1 MTAIDIV
8 VLLLLVM
15 FGVVGWKQGIIKEA
29 VQLIGMIV
37 ILVIA
42 FMFKGELGNIFCKWL
57 PFFNFNGS
65 PIEGMT
71 TLNILLYQVL
81 GFVIIFT
88 VLYAIYTIIL
98 KLSGVFQKIL
108 DWTIILLIP
117 SKIGGLIIG
126 LLEGYILL
134 FVLLLIITGLP
145 ASYTSNFTNSNLVQT
160 IVYKTPILSSA
171 SKDVTSSMKDIYELV
186 DEVTQKKITTNEANL
201 KTVDIMLKYDLV
213 TPKTVE
219 QLVILD
225 KLKGIKGINKVI
237 DKYK

>member
-8 VLLLLVM
+8 IILLLIM

-29 VQLIGMIV
+29 VQLIGMII

-145 ASYTSNFTNSNLVQT
+145 ANYTSNFTNSNLVQT

-171 SKDVTSSMKDIYELV
+171 SKDVTNSMKDIYVLV
-186 DEVTQKKITTNEANL
+186 DEVAQKKITTNEANL

-225 KLKGIKGINKVI
+225 KLKGVKGIDAVI
-237 DKYK
+237 AKYK

>member
-8 VLLLLVM
+8 IILLLIM

-29 VQLIGMIV
+29 VQLIGMII

-65 PIEGMT
+65 PLEGMT

-145 ASYTSNFTNSNLVQT
+145 ANYTSNFTNSNLVQT

-171 SKDVTSSMKDIYELV
+171 SKDVTNSMKDIYVLV
-186 DEVTQKKITTNEANL
+186 DEVAQKKITTNEANL

-225 KLKGIKGINKVI
+225 KLKGIKGINSVI
-237 DKYK
+237 EKYK

>member
-29 VQLIGMIV
+29 VQLIGMII

-65 PIEGMT
+65 PLEGMT

-145 ASYTSNFTNSNLVQT
+145 ANYTSNFTNSNLVQT

-171 SKDVTSSMKDIYELV
+171 SKDVTNSMKDIYVLV
-186 DEVTQKKITTNEANL
+186 DEVAQKKITTNEANL

-225 KLKGIKGINKVI
+225 KLKGVKGIDAVI
-237 DKYK
+237 AKYK

>member
-8 VLLLLVM
+8 IILLLIM

-65 PIEGMT
+65 PLEGMT

-145 ASYTSNFTNSNLVQT
+145 ANYTSNFTNSNLVQT

-171 SKDVTSSMKDIYELV
+171 SKDVTNSMKDIYVLV
-186 DEVTQKKITTNEANL
+186 DEVAQKKITTNEANL

-225 KLKGIKGINKVI
+225 KLKGVKGIDAVI
-237 DKYK
+237 AKYK

>member
-8 VLLLLVM
+8 IILLLIM

-29 VQLIGMIV
+29 VQLIGMII

-65 PIEGMT
+65 PLEGMT

-145 ASYTSNFTNSNLVQT
+145 ANYTSNFTNSNLVQT

-171 SKDVTSSMKDIYELV
+171 SKDVTNSMKDIYVLV
-186 DEVTQKKITTNEANL
+186 DEVAQKKITTNEANL

-225 KLKGIKGINKVI
+225 KLKGIKGIDSVI
-237 DKYK
+237 EKYK

>member
-29 VQLIGMIV
+29 VQLVGMII

-71 TLNILLYQVL
+71 PLNILLYQVL

-219 QLVILD
+219 Q
-225 KLKGIKGINKVI
+225 
-237 DKYK
+237 

>member
-8 VLLLLVM
+8 ILLLLVM
-15 FGVVGWKQGIIKEA
+15 FGVVGWKQGVIKEA
-29 VQLIGMIV
+29 VQFIGMII
-37 ILVIA
+37 ILVIS
-42 FMFKGELGNIFCKWL
+42 FIFKGELGNLFCKWL

-71 TLNILLYQVL
+71 TLNILLYQIL

-88 VLYAIYTIIL
+88 VLYAIYNIIL
-98 KLSGVFQKIL
+98 KISGIFQKL
-108 DWTIILLIP
+108 VNWTIILLIP
-117 SKIGGLIIG
+117 SKIGGLILG
-126 LLEGYILL
+126 LLEGYVLI
-134 FVLLLIITGLP
+134 FVILLIITGLP
-145 ASYTSNFTNSNLVQT
+145 ASYTSNFTNSNLVKT

-171 SKDVTSSMKDIYELV
+171 SKDVTNSMKDVYELV
-186 DEVTQKKITTNEANL
+186 DEVAQKKITTNEANL
-201 KTVDIMLKYDLV
+201 KTVDVMLKYDLV

>member
-15 FGVVGWKQGIIKEA
+15 FGVVGWKQGVIKEA
-29 VQLIGMIV
+29 VQFIGMII
-37 ILVIA
+37 ILVIS
-42 FMFKGELGNIFCKWL
+42 FIFKGELGNLFCKWL

-71 TLNILLYQVL
+71 TLNILLYQIL

-88 VLYAIYTIIL
+88 VLYAIYNIIL
-98 KLSGVFQKIL
+98 KISGIFQKL
-108 DWTIILLIP
+108 VNWTIILLIP
-117 SKIGGLIIG
+117 SKLGGLILG
-126 LLEGYILL
+126 LLEGYVLI
-134 FVLLLIITGLP
+134 FVILLIITGLP
-145 ASYTSNFTNSNLVQT
+145 ASYTSNFTNSSLVKT

-171 SKDVTSSMKDIYELV
+171 SKDVTNSMKDVYELV
-186 DEVTQKKITTNEANL
+186 DEVAQKKITTNEANL
-201 KTVDIMLKYDLV
+201 KTVDVMLKYDLV

>member
-8 VLLLLVM
+8 ILLLLVM

-29 VQLIGMIV
+29 VQLVGMII

>member
-8 VLLLLVM
+8 IILLLIM

-29 VQLIGMIV
+29 VQLIGMII

-145 ASYTSNFTNSNLVQT
+145 ANYTSNFTNSNLVQT

-171 SKDVTSSMKDIYELV
+171 SKDVTNSMKDIYVLV
-186 DEVTQKKITTNEANL
+186 DEVAQKKITTNEANL

-225 KLKGIKGINKVI
+225 KLKGIKGINSVI
-237 DKYK
+237 EKYK

>member
-8 VLLLLVM
+8 ILLLLIM

-29 VQLIGMIV
+29 VQLIGMII

-65 PIEGMT
+65 PLEGMT

-145 ASYTSNFTNSNLVQT
+145 ANYTSNFTNSNLVQT

-171 SKDVTSSMKDIYELV
+171 SKDVTNSMKDIYVLV
-186 DEVTQKKITTNEANL
+186 DEVAQKKITTNDANL

-225 KLKGIKGINKVI
+225 KLKGIKGIESVI
-237 DKYK
+237 EKYK

>member
-8 VLLLLVM
+8 IILLLVM

-57 PFFNFNGS
+57 PFFNFSGS
-65 PIEGMT
+65 PLEGMT

-160 IVYKTPILSSA
+160 IVYNTPILSSA
-171 SKDVTSSMKDIYELV
+171 SKDVTNSMKDIYVLV
-186 DEVTQKKITTNEANL
+186 DEVAQKKITTNDANL

-213 TPKTVE
+213 THKTVE

-225 KLKGIKGINKVI
+225 KLKGVKGIDAVI
-237 DKYK
+237 AKYK

>member
-8 VLLLLVM
+8 IILLLVM

-65 PIEGMT
+65 PLEGMT

-108 DWTIILLIP
+108 DWTLILLIP

-160 IVYKTPILSSA
+160 IVYNTPILSSA
-171 SKDVTSSMKDIYELV
+171 SKDVTNSMKDIYVLV
-186 DEVTQKKITTNEANL
+186 DEVAQKKITTNDANL

-225 KLKGIKGINKVI
+225 KLKGVKGIDAVI
-237 DKYK
+237 AKYK

>member
-8 VLLLLVM
+8 VLLLLVL
-15 FGVVGWKQGIIKEA
+15 FGVVGWKQGVIKEA
-29 VQLIGMIV
+29 VQFIGMII
-37 ILVIA
+37 ILVIS
-42 FMFKGELGNIFCKWL
+42 FIFKGELGNLFCKWL

-71 TLNILLYQVL
+71 TLNILLYQIL

-88 VLYAIYTIIL
+88 VLYAIYNIIL
-98 KLSGVFQKIL
+98 KISGIFQKL
-108 DWTIILLIP
+108 VNWTIILLIP
-117 SKIGGLIIG
+117 SKIGGLILG
-126 LLEGYILL
+126 LLEGYVLIFVILL
-134 FVLLLIITGLP
+134 INTGLP
-145 ASYTSNFTNSNLVQT
+145 ASYTSNFTNSSLVKT

-171 SKDVTSSMKDIYELV
+171 SKDVTNSMKDVYELV
-186 DEVTQKKITTNEANL
+186 DEVAQKKITTNEANL
-201 KTVDIMLKYDLV
+201 KTVDVMLKYDLV

>member
-8 VLLLLVM
+8 ILLLLIM

-29 VQLIGMIV
+29 VQLIGMII

-145 ASYTSNFTNSNLVQT
+145 ANYTSNFTNSNLVQT

-171 SKDVTSSMKDIYELV
+171 SKDVTNSMKDIYVLV
-186 DEVTQKKITTNEANL
+186 DEVAQKKITTNEANL

-225 KLKGIKGINKVI
+225 KLKGIKGIESVI
-237 DKYK
+237 EKYK

>member
-8 VLLLLVM
+8 IILLLIM

-29 VQLIGMIV
+29 VQLIGMII

-65 PIEGMT
+65 PLEGMT

-145 ASYTSNFTNSNLVQT
+145 ANYTSNFTNSNLVQT

-171 SKDVTSSMKDIYELV
+171 SKDVTNSMKDIYVLV
-186 DEVTQKKITTNEANL
+186 DEVAQKKITTNDANL

-225 KLKGIKGINKVI
+225 KLKGVKGIDAVI
-237 DKYK
+237 AKYK

>member
-15 FGVVGWKQGIIKEA
+15 FGVVGWKQGVIKEA
-29 VQLIGMIV
+29 VQFIGMII
-37 ILVIA
+37 ILVIS
-42 FMFKGELGNIFCKWL
+42 FIFKGELGNLFCKWL

-71 TLNILLYQVL
+71 TLNILLYQIL

-88 VLYAIYTIIL
+88 VLYAIYNIIL
-98 KLSGVFQKIL
+98 KISGIFQKL
-108 DWTIILLIP
+108 VNWTIILLIP
-117 SKIGGLIIG
+117 SKIGGLILG
-126 LLEGYILL
+126 LLEGYVLI
-134 FVLLLIITGLP
+134 FVILLIITGLP
-145 ASYTSNFTNSNLVQT
+145 ASYTSNFTNSSLVKT

-171 SKDVTSSMKDIYELV
+171 SKDVTNSMKDVYELV
-186 DEVTQKKITTNEANL
+186 DEVAQKKITTNEANL
-201 KTVDIMLKYDLV
+201 KTVDVMLKYDLV

>member
-8 VLLLLVM
+8 ILLLLVM
-15 FGVVGWKQGIIKEA
+15 FGVVGWKQGVIKEA
-29 VQLIGMIV
+29 VQLIGMII

-65 PIEGMT
+65 PLEGMT

-145 ASYTSNFTNSNLVQT
+145 ANYTSNFTNSNLVQT

-171 SKDVTSSMKDIYELV
+171 SKDVTNSMKDIYVLV
-186 DEVTQKKITTNEANL
+186 DEVAQKKITTNEANL

-225 KLKGIKGINKVI
+225 KLKGVKGIDAVI
-237 DKYK
+237 AKYK

>member
-8 VLLLLVM
+8 IILLLVM
-15 FGVVGWKQGIIKEA
+15 FGVVGWKQGVIKEA
-29 VQLIGMIV
+29 VQFIGMII
-37 ILVIA
+37 ILVIS
-42 FMFKGELGNIFCKWL
+42 FIFKGELGNLFCKWL

-71 TLNILLYQVL
+71 TLNILLYQIL

-88 VLYAIYTIIL
+88 VLYAIYNIIL
-98 KLSGVFQKIL
+98 KISGIFQKL
-108 DWTIILLIP
+108 VNWTIILLIP
-117 SKIGGLIIG
+117 SKIGGLILG
-126 LLEGYILL
+126 LLEGYVLI
-134 FVLLLIITGLP
+134 FVILLIITGLP
-145 ASYTSNFTNSNLVQT
+145 ASYTSNFTNSSLVKT

-171 SKDVTSSMKDIYELV
+171 SKDVTNSMKDVYELV
-186 DEVTQKKITTNEANL
+186 DEVAQKKITTNEANL
-201 KTVDIMLKYDLV
+201 KTVDVMLKYDLV

>member
-1 MTAIDIV
+1 MAAIDIV
-8 VLLLLVM
+8 ILLLLVM

-29 VQLIGMIV
+29 VQLVGMII

>member
-8 VLLLLVM
+8 IILLLIM

-29 VQLIGMIV
+29 VQLIGMII

-145 ASYTSNFTNSNLVQT
+145 ANYTSNFTNSNLVQT
-160 IVYKTPILSSA
+160 IVYNTPILSSA
-171 SKDVTSSMKDIYELV
+171 SKDVTNSMKDIYVLV
-186 DEVTQKKITTNEANL
+186 DEVAQKKITTNDANL

-225 KLKGIKGINKVI
+225 KLKGVKGIDAVI
-237 DKYK
+237 AKYK

>member
-1 MTAIDIV
+1 MAVIDIV
-8 VLLLLVM
+8 IILLLVM
-15 FGVVGWKQGIIKEA
+15 FGVVGLKQGIIKEA

-42 FMFKGELGNIFCKWL
+42 FLFKGELGNIFCKWL

-65 PIEGMT
+65 PVEGMT
-71 TLNILLYQVL
+71 TLNILIYQVL
-81 GFVIIFT
+81 GFVLIFT
-88 VLYAIYTIIL
+88 VLYAIYTIVL
-98 KLSGVFQKIL
+98 KLSGVFQKIV

-117 SKIGGLIIG
+117 SKIGGLLIG

-145 ASYTSNFTNSNLVQT
+145 ANYTSNFTNSSLVQT

-171 SKDVTSSMKDIYELV
+171 SKDVTNSMKDIYVLV

-225 KLKGIKGINKVI
+225 KLKGIKGIEQVI
-237 DKYK
+237 EKHK

>member
-8 VLLLLVM
+8 ILLLLVM
-15 FGVVGWKQGIIKEA
+15 FGVVGWKQGVIKEA
-29 VQLIGMIV
+29 VQFIGMII
-37 ILVIA
+37 ILVIS
-42 FMFKGELGNIFCKWL
+42 FIFKGELGNLFCKWL

-71 TLNILLYQVL
+71 TLNILLYQIL

-88 VLYAIYTIIL
+88 VLYAIYNIIL
-98 KLSGVFQKIL
+98 KISGIFQKL
-108 DWTIILLIP
+108 VNWTIILLIP
-117 SKIGGLIIG
+117 SKLGGLILG
-126 LLEGYILL
+126 LLEGYVLI
-134 FVLLLIITGLP
+134 FVILLIITGLP
-145 ASYTSNFTNSNLVQT
+145 ASYTSNFTNSSLVKT

-171 SKDVTSSMKDIYELV
+171 SKDVTNSMKDVYELV
-186 DEVTQKKITTNEANL
+186 DEVAQKKITTNEANL
-201 KTVDIMLKYDLV
+201 KTVDVMLKYDLV

>member
-8 VLLLLVM
+8 IILLLVM

-160 IVYKTPILSSA
+160 IVYNTPILSSA
-171 SKDVTSSMKDIYELV
+171 SKDVTNSMKDIYVLV
-186 DEVTQKKITTNEANL
+186 DEVAQKKITTNDANL
-201 KTVDIMLKYDLV
+201 KTIDIMLKYDLV

-225 KLKGIKGINKVI
+225 KLKGVKGIDAVI
-237 DKYK
+237 AKYK

>member
-8 VLLLLVM
+8 IILLLIM

-29 VQLIGMIV
+29 VQLIGMII

-65 PIEGMT
+65 PLEGMT

-145 ASYTSNFTNSNLVQT
+145 ANYTSNFTNSNLVQT
-160 IVYKTPILSSA
+160 IVYNTPILSSA
-171 SKDVTSSMKDIYELV
+171 SKDVTNSMKDIYVLV
-186 DEVTQKKITTNEANL
+186 DEVAQKKITTNEANL

-225 KLKGIKGINKVI
+225 KLKGVKGIDAVI
-237 DKYK
+237 AKYK

>member
-8 VLLLLVM
+8 IILLLIM

-29 VQLIGMIV
+29 VQLIGMII

-65 PIEGMT
+65 PLEGMT

-145 ASYTSNFTNSNLVQT
+145 ANYTSNFTNSNLVQT

-171 SKDVTSSMKDIYELV
+171 SKDVTNSMKDIYVLV
-186 DEVTQKKITTNEANL
+186 DEVAQKKITTNEANL

-225 KLKGIKGINKVI
+225 KLKGIKGIDAVI
-237 DKYK
+237 AKYK

>member
-1 MTAIDIV
+1 MAAIDIV

-29 VQLIGMIV
+29 VQLVGMII

-42 FMFKGELGNIFCKWL
+42 FVFKSQLGNIFCKWL

-71 TLNILLYQVL
+71 ALNVLFYQLL
-81 GFVIIFT
+81 GFVVIFM

-98 KLSGVFQKIL
+98 KISGVFQKII
-108 DWTIILLIP
+108 DWTLILLIP

-126 LLEGYILL
+126 LIEGYILL
-134 FVLLLIITGLP
+134 FVILLIITGLP

-171 SKDVTSSMKDIYELV
+171 SKDVTNSMKDIYVLV
-186 DEVTQKKITTNEANL
+186 DEVAQKKIKTNEANL
-201 KTVDIMLKYDLV
+201 KTIDIMLKYDLV

-225 KLKGIKGINKVI
+225 KLKGIKGIESVI
-237 DKYK
+237 EKYK

>member
-8 VLLLLVM
+8 IILLLIM

-29 VQLIGMIV
+29 VQLIGMII

-145 ASYTSNFTNSNLVQT
+145 ANYTSNFTNSNLVQT

-171 SKDVTSSMKDIYELV
+171 SKDVTNSMKDIYVLV
-186 DEVTQKKITTNEANL
+186 DEVAQKKITTNEANL

-225 KLKGIKGINKVI
+225 KLKGIKGIESVI
-237 DKYK
+237 EKYK

>member
-8 VLLLLVM
+8 ILLLLIM

-29 VQLIGMIV
+29 VQLIGMII

-65 PIEGMT
+65 PLEGMT

-145 ASYTSNFTNSNLVQT
+145 ANYTSNFTNSNLVQT

-171 SKDVTSSMKDIYELV
+171 SKDVTNSMKDIYVLV
-186 DEVTQKKITTNEANL
+186 DEVAQKKITTNDANL

-225 KLKGIKGINKVI
+225 KLKGIKGIDSVI
-237 DKYK
+237 EKYK

>member
-1 MTAIDIV
+1 MAAIDIV

-29 VQLIGMIV
+29 VQLVGMII

-65 PIEGMT
+65 PVEGMT

-145 ASYTSNFTNSNLVQT
+145 ANYTSNFTNSNLVQT

-171 SKDVTSSMKDIYELV
+171 SKDVTNSMKDIYVLV
-186 DEVTQKKITTNEANL
+186 DEVAQKKITTNEANL

>member
-8 VLLLLVM
+8 IILLLIM

-29 VQLIGMIV
+29 VQLIGMII

-65 PIEGMT
+65 PLEGMT

-145 ASYTSNFTNSNLVQT
+145 ANYTSNFTNSNLVQT

-171 SKDVTSSMKDIYELV
+171 SKDVTNSMKDIYVLV
-186 DEVTQKKITTNEANL
+186 DEVAQKKITTNEANL

-225 KLKGIKGINKVI
+225 KLKGVKEIDAVI
-237 DKYK
+237 AKYK

>member
-8 VLLLLVM
+8 IILLLIM

-29 VQLIGMIV
+29 VQLIGMII

-65 PIEGMT
+65 PLEGMT

-145 ASYTSNFTNSNLVQT
+145 ANYTSNFTNSNLVQT

-171 SKDVTSSMKDIYELV
+171 SKDVTNSMKDIYVLV
-186 DEVTQKKITTNEANL
+186 DEVAQKKITTNEANL

-225 KLKGIKGINKVI
+225 KLKGIKGIETVI
-237 DKYK
+237 EKYK

>member
-15 FGVVGWKQGIIKEA
+15 FGVVGWKQGVIKEA
-29 VQLIGMIV
+29 VQFIGMII
-37 ILVIA
+37 ILVIS
-42 FMFKGELGNIFCKWL
+42 FIFKGELGNLFCKWL

-71 TLNILLYQVL
+71 TLNILLYQIL

-88 VLYAIYTIIL
+88 VLYAIYNIIL
-98 KLSGVFQKIL
+98 KISGIFQKL
-108 DWTIILLIP
+108 VNWTIILLIP

-201 KTVDIMLKYDLV
+201 KTVDVMLKYDLV

>member
-29 VQLIGMIV
+29 VQLVGMII

-117 SKIGGLIIG
+117 SNIGGLIIG

>member
-1 MTAIDIV
+1 MAAIDIV

-29 VQLIGMIV
+29 VQLVGMII

-71 TLNILLYQVL
+71 TLNILLYQIL

-88 VLYAIYTIIL
+88 VLYAIYNIIL
-98 KLSGVFQKIL
+98 KISGIFQKL
-108 DWTIILLIP
+108 VNWTIILLIP
-117 SKIGGLIIG
+117 SKIGGLILG
-126 LLEGYILL
+126 LLEGYVLI
-134 FVLLLIITGLP
+134 FVILLIITGLP
-145 ASYTSNFTNSNLVQT
+145 ASYTSNFTNSSLVKT

-171 SKDVTSSMKDIYELV
+171 SKDVTNSMKDVYELV
-186 DEVTQKKITTNEANL
+186 DEVAQKKITTNEANL
-201 KTVDIMLKYDLV
+201 KTVDVMLKYDLV